1 MKTLN
6 QSLTLLLA
14 CIVAASSPA
23 TGQQADSTK
32 DNQQPTAS
40 KPNPGGQTPAADK
53 PETLAGGKTAD
64 AQAAAAPAQEPPA
77 PQEPA
82 PAVAGAD
89 DGKGLRLNFRAVP
102 LDLVLNYLSDAAG
115 FIINIKPG
123 TDVKGKTV
131 DVWSNQ
137 PLNKDEAV
145 DLLNTVLNQ
154 NGFAAVRKG
163 RTLTIMGR
171 DEAKKDIIPVIS
183 SIPTNGPAGMADS
196 DEMVTQIVPIRY
208 ANATQMTKDLQP
220 LLPSYANLT
229 ANESANALVLTDT
242 QADARRMVQIVRALD
257 TSISSIATVRVFPLK
272 FADAKILASAVK
284 DLFQAPTQ
292 QNNNNN
298 FPGNRFLARFGA
310 GGPFGGPAGAG
321 GPGVGDQ
328 AGTGNSEARTAAS
341 RVVAVADEGSNSL
354 VVSAP
359 EEFIETI
366 EHLVAE
372 LDVSVADITELR
384 VFHLRNA
391 DPVETVDMF
400 SQLFPDETKTSNVAN
415 QNQPGFRFGGG
426 FAGGFNNNNNA
437 NRGNQDTTSER
448 AKKKGRVLAVAD
460 QRTSSIIVSAAR
472 DLMPEIEAMVEQLD
486 SNPARKQK
494 VYFFPLEN
502 ADPQQA
508 VQILQDMFQRNNTQV
523 NRNNANQNS
532 ALSSRAQSNNQ
543 NQNSTTATG
552 FGNTGLGNSGGL
564 NGGQGQL
571 FR

>member
-145 DLLNTVLNQ
+145 DLLNTALNQ

-171 DEAKKDIIPVIS
+171 EEAKKDIIPVIS
-183 SIPTNGPAGMADS
+183 SIPTNGPAGMANT
-196 DEMVTQIVPIRY
+196 DEIVTQIIPIRY

-220 LLPSYANLT
+220 LLPSYASLT

-242 QADARRMVQIVRALD
+242 QADVRRMAEIVHALD

-272 FADAKILASAVK
+272 FADAKTLASAVK
-284 DLFQAPTQ
+284 DLFQVPAQP
-292 QNNNNN
+292 NNNNSA
-298 FPGNRFLARFGA
+298 GNRFLARFG
-310 GGPFGGPAGAG
+310 GGGGGFGGGGGGFGGPG
-321 GPGVGDQ
+321 GGGGGGGGDQ
-328 AGTGNSEARTAAS
+328 GGTGNSEARTAAS
-341 RVVAVADEGSNSL
+341 RGVAVADEGSNSL

-359 EEFIETI
+359 EEFIGTI

-372 LDVSVADITELR
+372 LDVSAADITELR

-391 DPVETVDMF
+391 DPVELVDMF
-400 SQLFPDETKTSNVAN
+400 SQLFPDETKTSSTAN

-426 FAGGFNNNNNA
+426 FGGPFNNNNNA
-437 NRGNQDTTSER
+437 NRGNQDT
-448 AKKKGRVLAVAD
+448 
-460 QRTSSIIVSAAR
+460 
-472 DLMPEIEAMVEQLD
+472 
-486 SNPARKQK
+486 
-494 VYFFPLEN
+494 
-502 ADPQQA
+502 
-508 VQILQDMFQRNNTQV
+508 
-523 NRNNANQNS
+523 
-532 ALSSRAQSNNQ
+532 
-543 NQNSTTATG
+543 
-552 FGNTGLGNSGGL
+552 
-564 NGGQGQL
+564 
-571 FR
+571 

>member
-145 DLLNTVLNQ
+145 DLLNTALNQ
-154 NGFAAVRKG
+154 NGYAAVRKG

-183 SIPTNGPAGMADS
+183 GIPTNGPASMATG

-220 LLPSYANLT
+220 LLPTYASLT

-242 QADARRMVQIVRALD
+242 QSDVKRMVEIVRALD
-257 TSISSIATVRVFPLK
+257 TSIASISAVRVFPLNY
-272 FADAKILASAVK
+272 ADAKDMASAVK
-284 DLFQAPTQ
+284 DLFQSPTQ
-292 QNNNNN
+292 QNNNN
-298 FPGNRFLARFGA
+298 PAARFLARFGR
-310 GGPFGGPAGAG
+310 GGPFTGGDGGGSVAG
-321 GPGVGDQ
+321 GQD
-328 AGTGNSEARTAAS
+328 GTGTSEARTAAS
-341 RVVAVADEGSNSL
+341 RVVAVADE
-354 VVSAP
+354 
-359 EEFIETI
+359 
-366 EHLVAE
+366 
-372 LDVSVADITELR
+372 R
-384 VFHLRNA
+384 
-391 DPVETVDMF
+391 
-400 SQLFPDETKTSNVAN
+400 
-415 QNQPGFRFGGG
+415 
-426 FAGGFNNNNNA
+426 
-437 NRGNQDTTSER
+437 
-448 AKKKGRVLAVAD
+448 
-460 QRTSSIIVSAAR
+460 
-472 DLMPEIEAMVEQLD
+472 
-486 SNPARKQK
+486 
-494 VYFFPLEN
+494 
-502 ADPQQA
+502 
-508 VQILQDMFQRNNTQV
+508 
-523 NRNNANQNS
+523 
-532 ALSSRAQSNNQ
+532 
-543 NQNSTTATG
+543 
-552 FGNTGLGNSGGL
+552 
-564 NGGQGQL
+564 
-571 FR
+571 